1 VINRQTEQ
9 HLMANA
15 GDDDELAET
24 YNTALALEKAGD
36 HEAAAR
42 AYARVLELDP
52 EDHGGAAVR
61 LASMGKG
68 AVPDRASEAYVET
81 LFDQHADAFEDIL
94 VDQLGYHVPLTLR
107 AALGEH
113 APGPYVRLLDL
124 GCGTGL
130 AGVALSDIT
139 HHRTGIDLSSRM
151 VDIAGESDLYDEL
164 YVGDVVAFVQEIEDE
179 APWDLIVATDVLPYL
194 GGVEELFAGVRR
206 VSAPG
211 AVFAFSTELLE
222 GDGQTFT
229 VGPHQRFHHAI
240 AYLTRE
246 LDAAGFALIHVQDIT
261 VRHEEGEPQPGHLV
275 IAKIR

>member
-1 VINRQTEQ
+1 
-9 HLMANA
+9 M
-15 GDDDELAET
+15 
-24 YNTALALEKAGD
+24 
-36 HEAAAR
+36 
-42 AYARVLELDP
+42 
-52 EDHGGAAVR
+52 
-61 LASMGKG
+61 
-68 AVPDRASEAYVET
+68 
-81 LFDQHADAFEDIL
+81 
-94 VDQLGYHVPLTLR
+94 
-107 AALGEH
+107 
-113 APGPYVRLLDL
+113 RLLDL

-246 LDAAGFALIHVQDIT
+246 LEPPVLRSFTCRTSPSVMRKANRSPAIWSSLKFA
-261 VRHEEGEPQPGHLV
+261 E
-275 IAKIR
+275 